1 MNKNDIL
8 RELGTFPYD
17 RKDYW
22 IITGGAMVMY
32 GFREQTH
39 DIDLGCTRGMADLL
53 EKGGHLIK
61 RIGGEDG
68 QEQRGLRGL
77 AL

>member
-39 DIDLGCTRGMADLL
+39 DIDMGCSMTQHRKKMDSM
-53 EKGGHLIK
+53 
-61 RIGGEDG
+61 
-68 QEQRGLRGL
+68 
-77 AL
+77 